1 MKNLKRSEI
10 KDNKVRPRKAAGA
23 KRRRQLEQR
32 KRLLGLGMPEESVAK
47 MNTKQIRDLLKYPK
61 KVTQSL
67 AAAK

>member
-67 AAAK
+67 AVAK